1 MSFRSVIDLIKY
13 YTYVAWNLVFIT
25 VTYIESTGL
34 LSLCYIRNLYFHL
47 ILQKYYQILPTW
59 GQSEFQNH
67 SCRVD
72 RSAVCTQLSFQYWSK
87 KIVDFFQ
94 FNRHFVNHLKTL
106 SQSESWCPPL
116 IHTKMNLI
124 HMHIK
129 FIFLRMVV
137 YQALLCYWLVKIKF
151 LN

>member
-13 YTYVAWNLVFIT
+13 YTYVASNLVFIT

-34 LSLCYIRNLYFHL
+34 LSLSATLETCIFIWYFRS
-47 ILQKYYQILPTW
+47 IIKFYQLEVN
-59 GQSEFQNH
+59 QSF
-67 SCRVD
+67 
-72 RSAVCTQLSFQYWSK
+72 RSIAVGLTDQQFVLNCLFSTDQK

-94 FNRHFVNHLKTL
+94 FLKTL
-106 SQSESWCPPL
+106 SQSECWCPPL

-124 HMHIK
+124 HMQIK
-129 FIFLRMVV
+129 FIFLWMVV